1 MKMFLGVPG
10 KRTREEYRGGRELE
24 RWGAHRLGKEER
36 GPVLPAQ
43 RRWSAESQV
52 GHLYFWTP
60 IRLYIKPR
68 LDFSIFSSTGWFPT
82 FTATGTCVI
91 WPGSPD
97 RSSSSSS
104 EWTFMSGAEG
114 SHSAGSVPWADAR
127 IRQYPGVSQSIH
139 SSCFSPFCQ
148 V

>member
-1 MKMFLGVPG
+1 MKMFLCVPG
-10 KRTREEYRGGRELE
+10 KRTREEYCGGRELE

-43 RRWSAESQV
+43 RRRSAESQV
-52 GHLYFWTP
+52 GHLYCWTP
-60 IRLYIKPR
+60 TSLYVKPS

-91 WPGSPD
+91 WPGSPG
-97 RSSSSSS
+97 RSLSSSS
-104 EWTFMSGAEG
+104 EWTFMLGAERN
-114 SHSAGSVPWADAR
+114 HSAGSVPWADSR
-127 IRQYPGVSQSIH
+127 IRQYPSVSLSIH
-139 SSCFSPFCQ
+139 SSHCSPFCQ